1 MTSSNDARRA
11 CGLRWALTLAIAT
24 AAPVFAQTPP
34 PTAATDNTP
43 TLQEVIVTGS
53 RIKVP
58 ANISATS
65 PLTVVNRDEIQ
76 QQGHTDVTDFIN
88 TLPQNFIN
96 SGSDLGNN
104 SNPLLSAGGV
114 STVDLRGLGP
124 QRTLVDRKS
133 VV

>member
-1 MTSSNDARRA
+1 MTSSNDARRG
-11 CGLRWALTLAIAT
+11 CGLRWALTLAIVT
-24 AAPVFAQTPP
+24 AAPGFAQTAP
-34 PTAATDNTP
+34 PTAAATTDNKP

-58 ANISATS
+58 ANFSATS

-76 QQGHTDVTDFIN
+76 QQGHTDVTDFIK

-104 SNPLLSAGGV
+104 SNPLLAAGGV

-124 QRTLVDRKS
+124 QRTLVL
-133 VV
+133 